1 MSNRK
6 KLQDLTIRDN
16 FMFAAVMVQKEN
28 CKRLLEMLLNIRIE
42 RIDIS
47 YEKSI
52 IYNPEYKGV
61 RLDVYARDEKNTRYD
76 VEMQVVREELGKRS
90 RYYHSQMDMDLLL
103 SGQTYDELPE
113 AYVIFICDFDPF
125 GQRKYCYT
133 FENRCLELP
142 QLSMGDGSR
151 SLFLNTRGENREEI
165 SEEVEAFLNFIREDV
180 PGLDIASKD
189 AYVRQLQESIR
200 SVKKN
205 REMERQYMLLED
217 LLREE
222 RKAAEARGEAK
233 GEIKGEIKAK
243 RNDIL
248 ELAEELGAI
257 SEALYNRIMSETDA
271 EKLKVMLKAAAKADS
286 LEQFEHLISN
296 L

>member
-42 RIDIS
+42 RIEIS

-133 FENRCLELP
+133 FENRCLELS

-165 SEEVEAFLNFIREDV
+165 SEEVEAFLTFIREDA

-189 AYVRQLQESIR
+189 VYVRQLQESIR

-233 GEIKGEIKAK
+233 GEIKAK
-243 RNDIL
+243 RNAIL
-248 ELAEELGAI
+248 ELTEELGVI

-271 EKLKVMLKAAAKADS
+271 EKLKAMLKAAAKADS